1 MPQSK
6 KTLVLGA
13 TPKPERYAYI
23 ATEMLV
29 EFGHTVVPF
38 GVKRGEIGELTILNE
53 WPADEDID
61 TVTLYI
67 NPTIQK
73 DFYARILALKPK
85 RIIFNPGT
93 ENLELMEQAS
103 SQKIATL
110 EACTLVLLRTSQ
122 Y

>member
-1 MPQSK
+1 MPQNK

-29 EFGHTVVPF
+29 NFGHTVVLL
-38 GVKRGEIGELTILNE
+38 GVKRGEIGELTILSE

-93 ENLELMEQAS
+93 ENLELMELAS

>member
-1 MPQSK
+1 
-6 KTLVLGA
+6 
-13 TPKPERYAYI
+13 
-23 ATEMLV
+23 
-29 EFGHTVVPF
+29 
-38 GVKRGEIGELTILNE
+38 
-53 WPADEDID
+53 
-61 TVTLYI
+61 

-73 DFYARILALKPK
+73 DFYDRILALKPK

-93 ENLELMEQAS
+93 ENLELMELAS

>member
-23 ATEMLV
+23 ATKMLV
-29 EFGHTVVPF
+29 YFGHTIVPF

-93 ENLELMEQAS
+93 ENLELMELAS

>member
-29 EFGHTVVPF
+29 NFGHTVVLL
-38 GVKRGEIGELTILNE
+38 GVKRGEIGELTILSE

-93 ENLELMEQAS
+93 ENLELMELAS

>member
-1 MPQSK
+1 MQQNK

-23 ATEMLV
+23 ATEMLRDY
-29 EFGHTVVPF
+29 GHEVLPY
-38 GVKRGEIGELTILNE
+38 GIKRGTIGNYTILNE
-53 WPADEDID
+53 WPTDIEID

-67 NPTIQK
+67 NPTLQVALYDKIM
-73 DFYARILALKPK
+73 ALKPN

-93 ENLELMEQAS
+93 ENPALRKLAQS
-103 SQKIATL
+103 KKIETL
-110 EACTLVLLRTSQ
+110 DACTLVLLRSNQ

>member
-23 ATEMLV
+23 ATEMLLD
-29 EFGHTVVPF
+29 FGHTVVPY
-38 GVKRGEIGELTILNE
+38 GVKKGTIGDLTILNE
-53 WPADEDID
+53 WPIDMDID

-67 NPTIQK
+67 SPRLQLQ
-73 DFYARILALKPK
+73 FYDRIIALKPK

-93 ENLELMEQAS
+93 ENLELEKLAEANNI
-103 SQKIATL
+103 IAQ
-110 EACTLVLLRTSQ
+110 EACTLVLLRTNQ

>member
-1 MPQSK
+1 MPQNK

-13 TPKPERYAYI
+13 NPKPERYAYI
-23 ATEMLV
+23 ATEMLHD
-29 EFGHTVVPF
+29 FGHEVVPY
-38 GVKRGEIGELTILNE
+38 GIKRGQIGDYTILNE

-67 NPTIQK
+67 NPNIQK
-73 DFYARILALKPK
+73 DFYDRILALKPN

-93 ENLELMEQAS
+93 ENSVLEKMA
-103 SQKIATL
+103 KAKNIKTL
-110 EACTLVLLRTSQ
+110 DACTLVLLRTNQ